1 MGAVTGEL
9 RVVPM
14 EAGHIPALAAI
25 ERLCF
30 SAPWLPRMLEEELH
44 NPAAVFRVALLDG
57 VPAGYAGMTHVCGE
71 GYIDNVAVHP
81 DCRRRG
87 VASAL
92 LGCLD
97 RYARARGFSLLTLEV
112 RVSNLPAIRVYERA
126 GFARQG
132 VRPGFYDRPRED
144 AAIMTKFYGPAVCG
158 PAHKENSD

>member
-1 MGAVTGEL
+1 MGAVTGKF
-9 RVVPM
+9 RIVPM
-14 EAGHIPALAAI
+14 EAGHIPALAEI

-30 SAPWLPRMLEEELH
+30 STPWLPRMLEEELH
-44 NPAAVFRVALLDG
+44 NPAAVFRVALAGG

-81 DCRRRG
+81 DYRRLG

-92 LGCLD
+92 LCGLD
-97 RYARARGFSLLTLEV
+97 GYARTHGFSLLTLEV
-112 RVSNLPAIRVYERA
+112 RVSNFPAVRVYERA

-144 AAIMTKFYGPAVCG
+144 AIIMTKYYRPAECD
-158 PAHKENSD
+158 KENTD